1 MAPKKAF
8 GKSKKTTKKIMANS
22 PKQVMDLKVAKGFTE
37 AQSDEHKRNWD
48 DKKWGRASG
57 YGAYDRTRD
66 GLNFEIVKGKII
78 PLDKKK
84 SIPGRI
90 REILSARVHLTFE
103 KGPRYSN

>member
-48 DKKWGRASG
+48 DKN
-57 YGAYDRTRD
+57 GAGHRD
-66 GLNFEIVKGKII
+66 MV
-78 PLDKKK
+78 
-84 SIPGRI
+84 
-90 REILSARVHLTFE
+90 LTTAHE
-103 KGPRYSN
+103 TA